1 MFSES
6 SVLDMPSSW
15 QVHDNKEYLFLDFIY
30 AGFRTESSV
39 KMVWKCWQRWQFVWH
54 CEQVVDNYHINWSV
68 CL

>member
-39 KMVWKCWQRWQFVWH
+39 KMV
-54 CEQVVDNYHINWSV
+54 
-68 CL
+68 